1 MESSG
6 LDHPRAAASQPAS
19 QPLVPPQLR
28 RWCNDL
34 RDRSFRPLRP
44 SSVSVCLTSLR
55 RSLSLPLSLSVS
67 VSPSHL
73 SVCQPAVYFPV
84 VSGVLWPLWPRGCRV
99 AGGVKGQRS
108 LPKRQDRDDL
118 VVRRMDPPPRRAADN
133 GDDLVVAAA
142 GGGRAAVVGRR

>member
-1 MESSG
+1 VESSG

-28 RWCNDL
+28 RWCNEL

-44 SSVSVCLTSLR
+44 SVLCLGLFDLPSTFP
-55 RSLSLPLSLSVS
+55 LSPSLSLSVS

-118 VVRRMDPPPRRAADN
+118 VVRRMDPPPPRR
-133 GDDLVVAAA
+133 
-142 GGGRAAVVGRR
+142 RQRR